1 MTVYRNFLDAV
12 WGEQEGH
19 VDIAR
24 MGDGYKL
31 TNHKFFEWPLQR
43 DDVFA
48 YIEKYRFEDVYFTP
62 VLFSAPQRR
71 RSAAKTVQVVY
82 GDADLFPVDKLLAS
96 PSIIVKT
103 SDEKTH
109 VYWQISDST
118 DVPTLEGMAHS
129 VSLQHPKDK
138 TGYDNGWSA
147 TKLLRVPG
155 TRNLK
160 YSSPESD
167 DYRKGAK
174 PFEITDVQYTGEL
187 YTTGSFQEHYAF
199 VPDVIFD
206 PKPFPEDTLPSYSK
220 ALSSIPSSTT
230 LEDLLGRRFSK
241 GGSGSEALF
250 LLYNELFRLGASDE
264 ATYVIAEKSH
274 LNKWR
279 RDNVH
284 GASKLLWDDV
294 QRARAKY
301 DTPVEGDERDDMEEG
316 VSVTVAPKA
325 KKESIDFLSAHEKE
339 NLPRTFIDDYLAWAT
354 SKTDAAHE
362 YHIAGAFTIL
372 STVFADFG
380 HAMPK
385 WGPTPLNL
393 WFMVL
398 GSTTLS
404 RKSTTKNLMLNMI
417 ERLETEN
424 YQYDL
429 GSKFTAEG
437 LDEAL
442 RRNANR
448 SALLHRD
455 EIQSFM
461 KEADAKPYL
470 QGVKGE
476 LTELYDGKVSGKL
489 RASGDKNEQVRKGS
503 RVAMVL
509 FTMGIRDQL
518 AKYLTLEDFQ
528 SGFLTRFIYVT
539 AESPERTKES
549 DYVAQADPHEA
560 KKGDP
565 VFDALVERMVEAR
578 EHWEGWADPTERT
591 IPVLCT
597 DEAWARWNKFISE
610 ALDAAEGTEKSQV
623 VEAAASRLSNS
634 ILKCATLLAMWDMED
649 EVSLKHMLAAINYC
663 GSWFEHMVS
672 MADSITASA
681 WKRRQDELAAFLV
694 THGGESTWA
703 AAYRNFKADMKPR
716 EFFDLVQALE
726 EAGQVA
732 IRNDGKKKY
741 ITVTGVQ

>member
-1 MTVYRNFLDAV
+1 MTVYKDFLDAI
-12 WGEQEGH
+12 WGEQTGF

-24 MGDGYKL
+24 MGEGYKV
-31 TNHKFFEWPLQR
+31 TNHKFFDWPLQR
-43 DDVFA
+43 EDLFA
-48 YIEKYRFEDVYFTP
+48 YVEKYRLEDVYFTP

-71 RSAAKTVQVVY
+71 RSLAKSVQVVY
-82 GDADLFPVDKLLAS
+82 GDADLFPVGKLHTQ
-96 PSIIVKT
+96 PSIVVHT

-109 VYWQISDST
+109 VYWTITDST
-118 DVPTLEGMAHS
+118 DVPTLEGYAHS
-129 VSLQHPKDK
+129 ISIEHPKAT

-167 DYRKGAK
+167 DFRKDAE
-174 PFEITDVQYTGEL
+174 PFDLTVEYTGEV
-187 YTTGSFQEHYAF
+187 YTTAKFEEFYAL

-206 PKPFPEDTLPSYSK
+206 PKPFPESELPSYSK

-230 LEDLLGRRFSK
+230 LEDLLRRKFSK
-241 GGSGSEALF
+241 GGSGSEALY
-250 LLYNELFRLGASDE
+250 LLYNELFRLGADDM
-264 ATYVIAEKSH
+264 AVYVIAEKSG

-279 RDNVH
+279 RDNVTN
-284 GASKLLWDDV
+284 AAKLLWDDV
-294 QRARAKY
+294 QRARAKFGN
-301 DTPVEGDERDDMEEG
+301 PVEGDERDDMEEG
-316 VSVTVAPKA
+316 TTVTVAPKA
-325 KKESIDFLSAHEKE
+325 KEARVDFLTAHEKE
-339 NLPRTFIDDYLAWAT
+339 NLPRTFVDDYLAWGT
-354 SKTDAAHE
+354 SKTDADKA
-362 YHIAGAFTIL
+362 YHVASAFTIL

-385 WGPTPLNL
+385 WGPLPLNL

-404 RKSTTKNLMLNMI
+404 RKSTTKHLMLSVI
-417 ERLETEN
+417 EKLENEN
-424 YQYDL
+424 YTYDL

-442 RRNANR
+442 RKNANR

-470 QGVKGE
+470 QGIKGE

-489 RASGDKNEQVRKGS
+489 RASGEKQDQVRKGS

-509 FTMGIRDQL
+509 FTMGIRKQL
-518 AKYLTLEDFQ
+518 AQYLTLDDFQ
-528 SGFLTRFIYVT
+528 SGFLTRFIYVVGN
-539 AESPERTKES
+539 APQRTKAT
-549 DYVAQADPHEA
+549 DYVAQADPNEV
-560 KKGDP
+560 KQGDP
-565 VFDALVERMVEAR
+565 VFDRMCERMTEAR
-578 EHWEGWADPTERT
+578 LHWEDWADPMEKT
-591 IPVLCT
+591 IPVMCSN
-597 DEAWARWNKFISE
+597 EAWERWNKFISE
-610 ALDAAEGTEKSQV
+610 ALDAAEGTEKSDV

-634 ILKCATLLAMWDMED
+634 ILKCATLLAMWDMCD

-663 GSWFEHMVS
+663 GGWFENMVE
-672 MADSITASA
+672 MANSISASA
-681 WKRRQDELAAFLV
+681 WKRRQDDLIAFL
-694 THGGESTWA
+694 TAHGGEASWA
-703 AAYRNFKADMKPR
+703 ATYRTVKADMKPR

-726 EAGQVA
+726 EAGQVV
-732 IRNDGKKKY
+732 IRNDTKKKT
-741 ITVTGVQ
+741 ITVTGV

>member
-1 MTVYRNFLDAV
+1 MTVYRDFLDAI

-24 MGDGYKL
+24 MGEGYKL

-43 DDVFA
+43 EDLFA
-48 YIEKYRFEDVYFTP
+48 YVEKYRHEDVYFTP

-71 RSAAKTVQVVY
+71 RSLVKSVQVVY
-82 GDADLFPVDKLLAS
+82 GDADTFPVNKLHAN
-96 PSIIVKT
+96 PSIVVHT

-109 VYWQISDST
+109 VYWSITDST

-129 VSLQHPKDK
+129 VSIEHPKE

-167 DYRKGAK
+167 DYRKGAE
-174 PFEITDVQYTGEL
+174 PFDIDKIVYTGEL
-187 YTTGSFQEHYAF
+187 YTTAQFQEHYAF
-199 VPDVIFD
+199 VPDVVFD
-206 PKPFPEDTLPSYSK
+206 PKPFPEDDLPSYSK

-230 LEDLLGRRFSK
+230 LEDLLGRRFNK

-250 LLYNELFRLGASDE
+250 LLYNELFRLGADDK
-264 ATYVIAEKSH
+264 AVYVIAEKSN

-284 GASKLLWDDV
+284 GASKALWDDV
-294 QRARAKY
+294 QRARAKFGS
-301 DTPVEGDERDDMEEG
+301 PVEGDERDDMEEG
-316 VSVTVAPKA
+316 VQVTVAPKA
-325 KKESIDFLSAHEKE
+325 KKKSIDFLSAYEKE
-339 NLPRTFIDDYLAWAT
+339 NLPRTFIDDYMAWAT

-362 YHIAGAFTIL
+362 YHVACAFTVL

-380 HAMPK
+380 HALPK
-385 WGPTPLNL
+385 WGRTPLNL

-404 RKSTTKNLMLNMI
+404 RKSTTKNLMLNVI
-417 ERLETEN
+417 EKLEDDN

-489 RASGDKNEQVRKGS
+489 RASGEKQDQQRKGS

-518 AKYLTLEDFQ
+518 AQYLTLDDFQ

-539 AESPERTKES
+539 AETPKRTKES
-549 DYVAQADPHEA
+549 DYVAQADPYEA
-560 KKGDP
+560 HQGDK
-565 VFDALVERMVEAR
+565 VLDGIVERMVEAR
-578 EHWEGWADPTERT
+578 KHWEGWADPQEST
-591 IPVLCT
+591 IPILCSP
-597 DEAWARWNKFISE
+597 EAWERWNKFITE
-610 ALDAAEGTEKSQV
+610 ALDKAEGVEKSAV
-623 VEAAASRLSNS
+623 VEAAASRLATS

-649 EVSLKHMLAAINYC
+649 EVSMKHMLAAINYC
-663 GSWFEHMVS
+663 GQWFEHMVS
-672 MADSITASA
+672 MANSISASA
-681 WKRRQDELAAFLV
+681 WKRRQDELTNYLV
-694 THGGESTWA
+694 AHGGEATWA
-703 AAYRNFKADMKPR
+703 AAYRHFKADLKPR

-726 EAGQVA
+726 EAGQVV

-741 ITVTGVQ
+741 ITSTGVL

>member
-1 MTVYRNFLDAV
+1 MTVYKDFLDAI
-12 WGEQEGH
+12 WGEQDGF

-24 MGDGYKL
+24 MGEGYKL

-43 DDVFA
+43 EDLFA
-48 YIEKYRFEDVYFTP
+48 YVEKYRLEDVYFTP
-62 VLFSAPQRR
+62 VVFSAPQRR
-71 RSAAKTVQVVY
+71 RSLAKSVQVVY
-82 GDADLFPVDKLLAS
+82 GDADLFPVDKLHTR
-96 PSIIVKT
+96 PSIVVRT

-109 VYWQISDST
+109 VYWTISDST
-118 DVPTLEGMAHS
+118 DVPQLEGYAHS
-129 VSLQHPKDK
+129 ISLEHPKAT

-160 YSSPESD
+160 YSSPESED
-167 DYRKGAK
+167 FRKGAE
-174 PFEITDVQYTGEL
+174 PYDLTVEYTGEV
-187 YTTGSFQEHYAF
+187 YTTDQFEEFYAL

-206 PKPFPEDTLPSYSK
+206 PKPFPEADLPSYTA

-230 LEDLLGRRFSK
+230 LEDLLRRKFSK
-241 GGSGSEALF
+241 GGSGSEALY
-250 LLYNELFRLGASDE
+250 LLYNELFRLGADDK
-264 ATYVIAEKSH
+264 AVYVIAEKSG

-284 GASKLLWDDV
+284 GAAKLLWDDV
-294 QRARAKY
+294 QRARAKFGS
-301 DTPVEGDERDDMEEG
+301 PVEGDERDDMEDG
-316 VSVTVAPKA
+316 VTVTVAPKA
-325 KKESIDFLSAHEKE
+325 KEARVDFLTAHEKE
-339 NLPRTFIDDYLAWAT
+339 NLPRTFVDDYLAWGT
-354 SKTDAAHE
+354 SKTDADKS
-362 YHIAGAFTIL
+362 YHVASAFTIL

-385 WGPTPLNL
+385 WGPLPLNL

-404 RKSTTKNLMLNMI
+404 RKSTTKHLMLQVI
-417 ERLETEN
+417 EKMENEN
-424 YQYDL
+424 YTYDL

-442 RRNANR
+442 RKNANR

-470 QGVKGE
+470 QGIKGE

-509 FTMGIRDQL
+509 FTMGIRKQL
-518 AKYLTLEDFQ
+518 AQYLTLDDFQ
-528 SGFLTRFIYVT
+528 SGFLTRFIYVVGNAPQRSRAT
-539 AESPERTKES
+539 
-549 DYVAQADPHEA
+549 DYVAQADPHEV
-560 KKGDP
+560 KQGDP
-565 VFDALVERMVEAR
+565 VFDRMCERMAEAR
-578 EHWEGWADPTERT
+578 EHWESWADPTEKT
-591 IPVLCT
+591 IPVMCSN
-597 DEAWARWNKFISE
+597 EAWERWNKFISE
-610 ALDAAEGTEKSQV
+610 ALDAAEGTEKSDV

-663 GSWFEHMVS
+663 GGWFENMVE
-672 MADSITASA
+672 MANSISASA
-681 WKRRQDELAAFLV
+681 WKRRQDELIAFLTV
-694 THGGESTWA
+694 HGGEASWA
-703 AAYRNFKADMKPR
+703 ATYRTVKADMKPR

-726 EAGQVA
+726 EAGQVV
-732 IRNDGKKKY
+732 IRNDTKKKT
-741 ITVTGVQ
+741 ITVTGV